1 MLNNKLLFK
10 FAKPYPGLIFFTLLL
25 GFSGALFNGVGTT
38 LIVPIVLK
46 IVGQDVDL
54 TNLPPVIKGIM
65 LPFDNVPESYR
76 AVLMGGVIIFTIFVK
91 NLSNYAS
98 SLTSTRLTRL
108 LTTDIRAEGVDLL
121 LKIDLEYY
129 TKMKVGDLIN
139 SLGGEISRA
148 ANALGAT
155 IKLIIISITIL
166 VFIGFLLSI
175 SWQLTIASSFLLSL
189 VTLINQFAISRSRK
203 LGAQLSE
210 KSKAYSISV
219 LEVLNGIRLVK
230 ATANEDKE
238 YDKIRQLIRDREQAD
253 FISQMYSQAIAPTS
267 EFTGIVA
274 LILIVFLGKIFFADR
289 IASISAVLLTYLLV
303 LLRML
308 PFLSQLN
315 SLRSTF
321 ANTSASVKIVSDF
334 LRRDLKPFM
343 PDGDHPYTSLQ
354 KGINFNSLSFT
365 YPGHEK
371 QVLTEI
377 NLYLPRGTTLALVGG
392 SGAGKSTLA
401 DLLPR
406 FYDPTSGS
414 IEIDGLNLKE
424 FDLQSLRRVM
434 GIVSQDTFLFND
446 SVINNIAYGK
456 SEATEEEIIR
466 ASKRAN
472 AYEFIS
478 KLPQGFETMIGDRGV
493 MLSGGQRQRLAIA
506 RALVQ
511 DPEILILDEATS
523 ALDTVSER
531 LVQQAIDDLSR
542 DRTTLVIAHRLST
555 VQKADRIAVL
565 DRGRVVE
572 VGTHEELLEKN
583 GYYSRL
589 YSMQFGENK
598 DFSSKSSQS
607 LIRLSYEIRTR
618 LNSMLGFLGLL
629 SDAVVENQQE
639 RQELIEES
647 YKSVLRVFN
656 TIDVLDDIVNLHANL
671 KPILIGDRDKTSNI
685 KEQRLKNVADDF
697 RKILTSILNS
707 LHTLDNNWIDSTEEQ
722 INIITGVHTT
732 TMDLLN
738 KLERFEDTLNIR

>member
-1 MLNNKLLFK
+1 MLNNKLLFR
-10 FAKPYPGLIFFTLLL
+10 FAKPYPGLIILTLLL
-25 GFSGALFNGVGTT
+25 GFSGAFFNGIGTT

-54 TNLPPVIKGIM
+54 TNLPPLIKAIM
-65 LPFDNVPESYR
+65 IPFDSIPESYR
-76 AVLMGGVIIFTIFVK
+76 AGVMGGVIIFTIFVK

-98 SLTSTRLTRL
+98 TLASSRLTRL
-108 LTTDIRAEGVDLL
+108 LTTDIRSEGVDLL
-121 LKIDLEYY
+121 LKIDIEYY

-148 ANALGAT
+148 ASALGST
-155 IKLIIISITIL
+155 IRLIIISITIL

-175 SWQLTIASSFLLSL
+175 SWQLTIASSFLLSF

-210 KSKAYSISV
+210 KSKAYSISL
-219 LEVLNGIRLVK
+219 LEILNGIRLVK
-230 ATANEDKE
+230 ATANEKKE
-238 YDKIRQLIRDREQAD
+238 YKKIHRLIRDREQAD
-253 FISQMYSQAIAPTS
+253 FISQVYSQAISPAS

-274 LILIVFLGKIFFADR
+274 LVLIVFLGKIFFADQ
-289 IASISAVLLTYLLV
+289 IDSISAVLLTYLLV

-315 SLRSTF
+315 SLRSNF
-321 ANTSASVKIVSDF
+321 ANTSASVNIVSEF
-334 LRRDLKPFM
+334 LKRDPKPFM
-343 PDGDHPYTSLQ
+343 ADGYRPYSSLQ

-365 YPGHEK
+365 YPGQEK
-371 QVLTEI
+371 EVLKDI
-377 NLYLPRGTTLALVGG
+377 DLYLPRGTTLALVGG

-406 FYDPTSGS
+406 FYDPISGS
-414 IEIDGLNLKE
+414 IEIDGLDLRE
-424 FDLQSLRRVM
+424 FELQSLRGAM

-446 SVINNIAYGK
+446 SVRNNIAYGK
-456 SEATEEEIIR
+456 EEATEEEIIS
-466 ASKRAN
+466 ASQRAN

-565 DRGRVVE
+565 DLGKVVE

-589 YSMQFGENK
+589 YSMQFGERK
-598 DFSSKSSQS
+598 EFSNKSSQS

-618 LNSMLGFLGLL
+618 LNSTIGFLGLL
-629 SDAVVENQQE
+629 SDDMVDNQQE

-656 TIDVLDDIVNLHANL
+656 TIDVLDDIVSLHASL
-671 KPILIGDRDKTSNI
+671 KPILIGDRHQQSNI
-685 KEQRLKNVADDF
+685 KEQSLKNIADDF

-707 LHTLDNNWIDSTEEQ
+707 LRSLENNWVDSPQEQ
-722 INIITGVHTT
+722 QLLMTKVYRK
-732 TMDLLN
+732 TMDLLD

>member
-1 MLNNKLLFK
+1 MLNNKLLFR
-10 FAKPYPGLIFFTLLL
+10 FARPYPGLIILTLFL
-25 GFSGALFNGVGTT
+25 GFFGAFFNGIGTT

-46 IVGQDVDL
+46 IVGQDIEI
-54 TNLPPVIKGIM
+54 TNLPPLIRGIM
-65 LPFDNVPESYR
+65 TPFDSLPESYR
-76 AVLMGGVIIFTIFVK
+76 GLVMGGIIIFTIFVK
-91 NLSNYAS
+91 NLSNYTSVLAS
-98 SLTSTRLTRL
+98 SRLTRL
-108 LTTDIRAEGVDLL
+108 LTTDMRSEGVDLL
-121 LKIDLEYY
+121 LKIDMEYY
-129 TKMKVGDLIN
+129 TKMKIGDLIN
-139 SLGGEISRA
+139 SLGVEISRA
-148 ANALGAT
+148 ASTLGST
-155 IKLIIISITIL
+155 IRLVIISITIL

-175 SWQLTIASSFLLSL
+175 SWQLTIASSFLLSF
-189 VTLINQFAISRSRK
+189 VTLINQIAISRSRK
-203 LGAQLSE
+203 LGTRLSE

-219 LEVLNGIRLVK
+219 LEILNGIRLVK
-230 ATANEDKE
+230 ATANEDRE
-238 YDKIRQLIRDREQAD
+238 YEKIHRLIREREQAD
-253 FISQMYSQAIAPTS
+253 FISQVYSQAIAPTS

-274 LILIVFLGKIFFADR
+274 LVLIVFLGKFFFADS
-289 IASISAVLLTYLLV
+289 IDSISAVLLTYLLV

-315 SLRSTF
+315 SLRSNF
-321 ANTSASVKIVSDF
+321 ANTSASINITSDF
-334 LRRDLKPFM
+334 LNRDLKPFM
-343 PDGDHPYTSLQ
+343 PDGHHPYTDLK

-365 YPGHEK
+365 YPGHDK
-371 QVLTEI
+371 KVLEDI

-406 FYDPTSGS
+406 FYDPVSGS
-414 IEIDGLNLKE
+414 IEIDGVNLKE
-424 FDLQSLRRVM
+424 FELQSLRRIM
-434 GIVSQDTFLFND
+434 GVVSQDTFLFND
-446 SVINNIAYGK
+446 SVRNNIAYGK
-456 SEATEEEIIR
+456 QEATEEDIIH

-478 KLPQGFETMIGDRGV
+478 KLPQGFDTMIGDRGI

-555 VQKADRIAVL
+555 VQKADKIAVL

-572 VGTHEELLEKN
+572 TGNHEELLEKN

-589 YSMQFGENK
+589 YSMQFGEGK
-598 DFSSKSSQS
+598 EFSNKSSQS

-618 LNSMLGFLGLL
+618 LNSTIGFLGLL
-629 SDAVVENQQE
+629 SDGMAENQQE

-647 YKSVLRVFN
+647 YKSVLRIFN
-656 TIDVLDDIVNLHANL
+656 TIDVLDDIVNLHTNL
-671 KPILIGDRDKTSNI
+671 KAILAGNRYQKSNI
-685 KEQRLKNVADDF
+685 KEQKLKDIADEF
-697 RKILTSILNS
+697 RKILNSILNS
-707 LHTLDNNWIDSTEEQ
+707 LHSLDNNLIDSPEEEKQ
-722 INIITGVHTT
+722 IIIEVHRT
-732 TMDLLN
+732 TMHLLD

>member
-1 MLNNKLLFK
+1 MLNNKLLFRFTK
-10 FAKPYPGLIFFTLLL
+10 SYPRLIILTLLL

-54 TNLPPVIKGIM
+54 TSAPPVIKAIM
-65 LPFDNVPESYR
+65 LPFDNVPEAYR
-76 AVLMGGVIIFTIFVK
+76 AAMMGGAIIFTIFLK
-91 NLSNYAS
+91 NLFNY
-98 SLTSTRLTRL
+98 TSTLASGRLTRL
-108 LTTDIRAEGVDLL
+108 LTADMRAEGVDLL

-139 SLGGEISRA
+139 SLGGEIARA
-148 ANALGAT
+148 ASALGST
-155 IKLIIISITIL
+155 IKLLIISITIL

-189 VTLINQFAISRSRK
+189 VTLINQFAISRTRK
-203 LGAQLSE
+203 FGAQLSE

-230 ATANEDKE
+230 ATANEDRE
-238 YDKIRQLIRDREQAD
+238 YQKIRQLIRDREQAD
-253 FISQMYSQAIAPTS
+253 FISQMYSQAISPTS

-274 LILIVFLGKIFFADR
+274 LILIVFLGKIFFADQ

-315 SLRSTF
+315 SLRSSF
-321 ANTSASVKIVSDF
+321 ANTSASVNIVSEF
-334 LRRDLKPFM
+334 LARDRKPFM
-343 PDGDHPYTSLQ
+343 PNGHIPYSSLQ
-354 KGINFNSLSFT
+354 KGIHFNSLSFA
-365 YPGHEK
+365 YPGHDK
-371 QVLTEI
+371 QVLNDI
-377 NLYLPRGTTLALVGG
+377 DLYLKRGTTLALVGG

-406 FYDPTSGS
+406 FSDPVSGS
-414 IEIDGLNLKE
+414 IEIDGLDLRE
-424 FDLQSLRRVM
+424 FDLQSLRRAM

-446 SVINNIAYGK
+446 SVRNNIAYGRQG
-456 SEATEEEIIR
+456 ATEEEIIT

-511 DPEILILDEATS
+511 DPDILILDEATS

-565 DRGRVVE
+565 DQGRVVE
-572 VGTHEELLEKN
+572 VGTHEELLGKN

-589 YSMQFGENK
+589 YSMQFGESQEFNN
-598 DFSSKSSQS
+598 KSSQS

-629 SDAVVENQQE
+629 SEDMAENQQE

-647 YKSVLRVFN
+647 YKSALRVFN
-656 TIDVLDDIVNLHANL
+656 TIDVLDDIISLYASL
-671 KPILIGDRDKTSNI
+671 KPILMGDKYQESSIR
-685 KEQRLKNVADDF
+685 EQSLKNVALDF

-707 LHTLDNNWIDSTEEQ
+707 LRTLENDWVNSPQERKKVTAE
-722 INIITGVHTT
+722 VHRT
-732 TMDLLN
+732 TMDLLD
-738 KLERFEDTLNIR
+738 KLEHFEDTLNVR